1 MMDRAK
7 PAVNLRRNR
16 TITLGT
22 RNLPDGPPGLPASS
36 RLFRPWDVMKQ
47 LFSDLRAQTRWQ
59 IYGRVV
65 PVLAVAA
72 VATAVV
78 AWLGYGQW
86 AQQTASERQSR
97 DLRNLAVVVRE
108 RAAFTATALEAAR
121 LRQDQAE
128 RARSLAAGAS
138 ALGVVERQGRG
149 HDAGSRCTLAAAIDT
164 PANRERLGAW
174 HRAGAADPHR
184 GDVSRVTVHGVA
196 ELESQPGIEVLIFA
210 PMSLADART
219 GGTDHIAVLPVAVR
233 SVALDGQ
240 VEEPSLVALLD
251 LGELLPELDPDL
263 AWWCVTAPDGEV
275 VLAAD
280 ASLQPGTRLGDPVD
294 ARAHCGPGLA
304 VSTVSSLA
312 LTTDLRE
319 QRTTGAVLDPW
330 IVGRYRDPGLPLV
343 LIAAGPVHRS
353 HALAIV
359 CFSAVLAIVLLAL
372 IVALVGLST
381 VVGSVSVRLTA
392 LGANMEALARG
403 DYTRRMP
410 RGNADEVGRLVTYFN
425 LMAASLEEA
434 HRQVKD
440 KAAHLKAALENMRML
455 DRAKDDFLVLISH
468 EVRTPLTAVLG
479 GVKLMKS
486 SIDTAGP
493 EDKEVLERLNFRE
506 IADII
511 ASSGERLNG
520 FMTDAIQMTTI
531 QSGDRRLELAPVAPA
546 DLLAAGLQRV
556 TPWALNRGITVENHL
571 PTDLPWQVL
580 CDRGVLQVAIQKI
593 LDNAVAHNLDGGKV
607 VVREA
612 DEVPGF
618 GDAESLATAE
628 QVHRLHEQPGWL
640 EWSDED
646 LQWRLIEIHNT
657 GRAIPRSRIDAL
669 FGKFELVGRID
680 NHSRGSG
687 LSLPIAKAAIEQHG
701 GRILVHS
708 QEGWGTAFYLLVP
721 TMGAPTAAT
730 RVGHLWGDAAQGVG
744 RGSGHEEIDQVGDA
758 AGFEVEL
765 DARRRPALRATWTRP
780 AAG

>member
-1 MMDRAK
+1 
-7 PAVNLRRNR
+7 
-16 TITLGT
+16 
-22 RNLPDGPPGLPASS
+22 
-36 RLFRPWDVMKQ
+36 MKQ

-72 VATAVV
+72 AATVAV

-108 RAAFTATALEAAR
+108 RAAFTATALEVAR
-121 LRQDQAE
+121 LRRDQAE
-128 RARSLAAGAS
+128 RDQAPAAGAS
-138 ALGVVERQGRG
+138 SLGVLERRARG
-149 HDAGSRCTLAAAIDT
+149 EDAHCTLAAAIDT
-164 PANRERLGAW
+164 PANRERLGHW
-174 HRAGAADPHR
+174 HRDGAADPRR
-184 GDVSRVTVHGVA
+184 GNVSRIAARGAA
-196 ELESQPGIEVLIFA
+196 ELESEPGIEVLLFE
-210 PMSLADART
+210 PMPLEDARS
-219 GGTDHIAVLPVAVR
+219 GGARHLAVLPVAVR
-233 SVALDGQ
+233 SVDADGR

-251 LGELLPELDPDL
+251 LAELLPGLDPDL
-263 AWWCVTAPDGEV
+263 AWWCVTAPGGEV

-280 ASLQPGTRLGDPVD
+280 PSLPPGTRLGDPVD
-294 ARAHCGPGLA
+294 ARAQCGPGLA
-304 VSTVSSLA
+304 TATVAGLA
-312 LTTDLRE
+312 LTTDLLD
-319 QRTTGAVLDPW
+319 QRTTGSVLDPW

-359 CFSAVLAIVLLAL
+359 CFSAVLAIVVLAM
-372 IVALVGLST
+372 IVALVGLSN

-486 SIDTAGP
+486 GIDAATPGDRA
-493 EDKEVLERLNFRE
+493 VLERLNFRE

-531 QSGDRRLELAPVAPA
+531 QSGDRRLELTPVAP
-546 DLLAAGLQRV
+546 DELLAAGLQRV
-556 TPWALNRGITVENHL
+556 EPWARNRGITIENQL
-571 PTDLPWQVL
+571 PAGLPWRVL

-593 LDNAVAHNLDGGKV
+593 LDNAVAHNLDGGRV
-607 VVREA
+607 VVRET
-612 DEVPGF
+612 DQVPGF
-618 GDAESLATAE
+618 GDADSLATAE

-646 LQWRLIEIHNT
+646 LQWRLLEIHNT

-687 LSLPIAKAAIEQHG
+687 LSLPIAKAAVEQHG

-708 QEGWGTAFYLLVP
+708 QEGWGTAFYLLLP
-721 TMGAPTAAT
+721 TMGAPATAP
-730 RVGHLWGDAAQGVG
+730 RVGHLWDDAAQGVG
-744 RGSGHEEIDQVGDA
+744 RGAGHEEMGQPGDA
-758 AGFEVEL
+758 ARFEVEF
-765 DARRRPALRATWTRP
+765 DDDG
-780 AAG
+780 AAGPRDLDQAGGGVDGPGRADHQEHLTV